1 MKAKENKYDSFSK
14 IFAEL
19 NDESQDLL
27 INLGRQLLRTH
38 DVVKDIKAKTPKT
51 TKAKKDV

>member
-1 MKAKENKYDSFSK
+1 MKAKVNKYDSFSK

-38 DVVKDIKAKTPKT
+38 EVVKVAKAKKPKA